1 MDWVSGNSI
10 YKATNSSPDELAL
23 AHAQIRAQ
31 APVPARNIQSVSNWL
46 YNKGNAISEPETT
59 YLNHTAD
66 LFAMVPKYKS
76 ALRRLLER
84 SQSFRLSSL
93 WRTKSTVIASTK
105 SHIES
110 EEVYYSSD
118 KSIDQFVTAIILFV
132 GVAMLIVPLWILQ
145 FVQGSVNRLGVITV
159 FIVLFLVLLS
169 GTTIAKP
176 FESLAG
182 AAA

>member
-1 MDWVSGNSI
+1 
-10 YKATNSSPDELAL
+10 
-23 AHAQIRAQ
+23 
-31 APVPARNIQSVSNWL
+31 
-46 YNKGNAISEPETT
+46 
-59 YLNHTAD
+59 
-66 LFAMVPKYKS
+66 MVPKYKS

-93 WRTKSTVIASTK
+93 WRTDSTAITSTK

-110 EEVYYSSD
+110 DEVYYSSD

-132 GVAMLIVPLWILQ
+132 GVAMLIAPLWILQ